1 MLERCFCRVEG
12 WLRWGRWAVLCD
24 KLVRLQEMGAA
35 VWCDKKGR
43 MLFRHMCDNLG
54 EKTETYFEGCRVGK
68 LDSCRKMKR
77 EEERR
82 RKAGSVRIKERKL
95 ENEMEKV

>member
-1 MLERCFCRVEG
+1 MG
-12 WLRWGRWAVLCD
+12 D
-24 KLVRLQEMGAA
+24 KLVRLQEIAAA
-35 VWCDKKGR
+35 VWCDRKGR
-43 MLFRHMCDNLG
+43 MLFRYMCDKLG
-54 EKTETYFEGCRVGK
+54 EKTETHFEGCRMRK

>member
-1 MLERCFCRVEG
+1 MSERCFCRVEER
-12 WLRWGRWAVLCD
+12 LRWGRWAVLCD

-43 MLFRHMCDNLG
+43 MLFRHMCDKLG

-68 LDSCRKMKR
+68 LDGYRKMKR
-77 EEERR
+77 EGRR
-82 RKAGSVRIKERKL
+82 G
-95 ENEMEKV
+95 